1 MQHSAGP
8 PSLTAMCSPRRS
20 NLQALL
26 TPAPAPIKVA
36 DGSHLCRVDPL
47 PPPVTQC
54 FRCLAYDHLVEDCR
68 DPVHCRWCFRN
79 GHRRSCYTMAGVFL
93 CPLWP
98 RSPARSSSLEESSS
112 PRLDLTS
119 SPAAWRA
126 ACTSS
131 VVEQRRLQWLP
142 APLGPGIL

>member
-1 MQHSAGP
+1 M
-8 PSLTAMCSPRRS
+8 LY
-20 NLQALL
+20 ALFAWL
-26 TPAPAPIKVA
+26 ISHQPTVLFSQSKPATNNQPIVLFSQNKPAPAI
-36 DGSHLCRVDPL
+36 SHQPNEQAV
-47 PPPVTQC
+47 
-54 FRCLAYDHLVEDCR
+54 RCLAYDHLVEDCR